1 MNKHTSNAR
10 TRPRAERRHAVLT
23 LVALIALVAA
33 QLLHGG
39 FTAAAHA
46 RSAAPDFAAIDR
58 YLEAEMQATRLPGLA
73 LGIVQ
78 GDRIVHL
85 KGFGRADRSGR
96 PVMPQTPFTIG
107 STTKSF
113 TALAT
118 MQLVEAGKIDL
129 DMPVQ
134 RYLPWFRVSD
144 EAASGHITVRHL
156 LHQTSGLPTRET
168 AAQLAGRD
176 NTPGALERYVRG
188 LRGVQLTAPVGSTFQ
203 YSNSNFN
210 ILGLI
215 VQTVSG
221 QSYEQYMHEHIFAP
235 LEMRS
240 SFTSP
245 EEARAHGRA
254 TGHRYW
260 FGWPVP
266 YEMPYNRGQL
276 PAGFIH
282 ASAEDLT
289 HYLIAHLNGGAY
301 GAGSILSPAG
311 MAELHRAA
319 VPIGDRDTEASY
331 AMGWFVEER
340 DGVSIVSHAGTTA
353 NFHANLVLIPDRGW
367 GIALLMNGENGLQ
380 GTRIAALAD
389 GVTSLLLG
397 SEPAIRPSP
406 DSRSTF
412 LLYTLIVLAAQLLA
426 FANAIRLL
434 RRWHRQ
440 PSSRPRGWL
449 RPALRVVPPLLLS
462 ALWSAICLMLLPFV
476 LGAPLTIVPLFVPD
490 LGYTLLLSLGLALVW
505 GVLKPILVVLVL
517 RTRRGPLP
525 AAAADA
531 ALPANA

>member
-1 MNKHTSNAR
+1 
-10 TRPRAERRHAVLT
+10 
-23 LVALIALVAA
+23 
-33 QLLHGG
+33 
-39 FTAAAHA
+39 
-46 RSAAPDFAAIDR
+46 
-58 YLEAEMQATRLPGLA
+58 
-73 LGIVQ
+73 
-78 GDRIVHL
+78 
-85 KGFGRADRSGR
+85 
-96 PVMPQTPFTIG
+96 
-107 STTKSF
+107 
-113 TALAT
+113 
-118 MQLVEAGKIDL
+118 
-129 DMPVQ
+129 
-134 RYLPWFRVSD
+134 
-144 EAASGHITVRHL
+144 
-156 LHQTSGLPTRET
+156 
-168 AAQLAGRD
+168 
-176 NTPGALERYVRG
+176 
-188 LRGVQLTAPVGSTFQ
+188 
-203 YSNSNFN
+203 
-210 ILGLI
+210 
-215 VQTVSG
+215 
-221 QSYEQYMHEHIFAP
+221 
-235 LEMRS
+235 
-240 SFTSP
+240 
-245 EEARAHGRA
+245 
-254 TGHRYW
+254 
-260 FGWPVP
+260 
-266 YEMPYNRGQL
+266 MPYNRGQL

-301 GAGSILSPAG
+301 GAASMLSPAG
-311 MAELHRAA
+311 IAALHRPA
-319 VPIGDRDTEASY
+319 VLTGAQRESY
-331 AMGWFVEER
+331 AMGWFIGER
-340 DGVSIVSHAGTTA
+340 DGVSIASHAGTTA
-353 NFHANLVLIPDRGW
+353 NFHANLVLIPDGNW